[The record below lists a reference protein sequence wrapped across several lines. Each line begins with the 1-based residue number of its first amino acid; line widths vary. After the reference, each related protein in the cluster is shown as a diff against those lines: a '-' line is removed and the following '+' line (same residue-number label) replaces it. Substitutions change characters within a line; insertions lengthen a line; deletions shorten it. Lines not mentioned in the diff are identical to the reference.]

1 MKKWKP
7 NIGNLI
13 KESKESFPSFVDLV
27 LSEYAK
33 SNNFKLRTI
42 NVHWAPMNMKYQYCD
57 VTYDVI
63 GRMVETFADFLKYIM
78 IKNKL
83 EHTLKYFS
91 KLRKSQIRSLYK
103 MYRMDFELFGYNAE
117 EYLK

>member
-1 MKKWKP
+1 METKYRKP
-7 NIGNLI
+7 NKRI
-13 KESKESFPSFVDLV
+13 KRVFPSFVDLV

-63 GRMVETFADFLKYIM
+63 GRMETFVDFLKYIM